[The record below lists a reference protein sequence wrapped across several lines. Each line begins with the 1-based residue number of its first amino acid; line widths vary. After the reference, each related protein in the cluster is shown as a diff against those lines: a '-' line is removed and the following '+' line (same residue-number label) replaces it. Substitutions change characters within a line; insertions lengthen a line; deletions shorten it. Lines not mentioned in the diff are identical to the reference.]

1 MWTFALPT
9 VASTLWWAV
18 GKVLDLDAGAAAQ
31 DGGSHRWLSGGLHVS
46 GGGALICRAGNERG
60 SSWWL
65 RRVLYWT
72 SPRSVSRVWAGSVC
86 HRALVT

>member
-31 DGGSHRWLSGGLHVS
+31 DGGSHRWLSGGRHV
-46 GGGALICRAGNERG
+46 GGGGSLLGRAGEERG

-65 RRVLYWT
+65 GRVLCWT
-72 SPRSVSRVWAGSVC
+72 MPISGSGVWAHHFCPRASV
-86 HRALVT
+86 T

>member
-31 DGGSHRWLSGGLHVS
+31 DGGSHR
-46 GGGALICRAGNERG
+46 
-60 SSWWL
+60 
-65 RRVLYWT
+65 
-72 SPRSVSRVWAGSVC
+72 
-86 HRALVT
+86 